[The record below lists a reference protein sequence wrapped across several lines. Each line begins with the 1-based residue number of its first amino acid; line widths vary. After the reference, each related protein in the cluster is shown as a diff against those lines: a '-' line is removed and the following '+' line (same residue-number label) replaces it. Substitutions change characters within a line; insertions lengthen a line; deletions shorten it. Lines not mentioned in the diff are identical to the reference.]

1 MLFQLC
7 YASKIT
13 ATGTQALSDL
23 RDILDE
29 ARHFNLQHDIHGVL
43 YFGEGYFIQ
52 CLEGQQD
59 IIWALYEKICT
70 DPRHHHTQLLLTQ
83 TVQHA
88 GFKHWAMKYVARH
101 SQIQAYFQQLGH
113 SSFVPLQLKPSDLPA
128 LIKLLSDIKPMS
140 IPASTA

>member
-13 ATGTQALSDL
+13 AVGTQVLSDL

-59 IIWALYEKICT
+59 IVRALYEKICT
-70 DPRHHHTQLLLTQ
+70 DPRHQHTQLLLTQ
-83 TVQHA
+83 TVQYA

-113 SSFVPLQLKPSDLPA
+113 PSFVPFKLKSSDLPA
-128 LIKLLSDIKPMS
+128 LITLLSDLKPMPVES
-140 IPASTA
+140 SSA